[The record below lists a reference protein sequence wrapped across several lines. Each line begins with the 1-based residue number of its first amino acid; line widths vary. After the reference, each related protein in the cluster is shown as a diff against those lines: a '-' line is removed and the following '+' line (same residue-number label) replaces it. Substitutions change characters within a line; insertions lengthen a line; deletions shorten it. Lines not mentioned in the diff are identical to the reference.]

1 MEKKAF
7 ASLLILPV
15 IWGCYYV
22 ASNLAVAEMSVFSV
36 GIVIRLVTL
45 LLLTVIMGV
54 RGQLSQL
61 LRVRFVWKKLLLIG
75 LLGFLL
81 DTTAFL
87 GLTFC
92 PAGIGTVLLKT
103 DVIFVNLISLIFYH
117 YHFRARDWVLTFTML
132 LGIVMVLGIDF
143 GSVEIG
149 GLGNLFFIASALFVS
164 INAFVIKSAQHDA
177 KNPVSDNVVAY
188 YNNMVTLLLFTAA
201 AAVKGDLEQLAL
213 MRGNA
218 GLTAALLAASL
229 GQTLIYLFYY
239 YDLRRFPVW
248 IVKVF
253 LLLVPVVTAL
263 ISYFLFG
270 EELGWLQLAGMAV
283 VLGCAGG
290 IVAGQ
295 RENKQRDGAQVP
307 ENREE
312 KTL

>member
-87 GLTFC
+87 G
-92 PAGIGTVLLKT
+92 
-103 DVIFVNLISLIFYH
+103 
-117 YHFRARDWVLTFTML
+117 
-132 LGIVMVLGIDF
+132 IDF

-188 YNNMVTLLLFTAA
+188 YNNLVTLLLFTAA

-218 GLTAALLAASL
+218 GLTGALLAASL

-295 RENKQRDGAQVP
+295 RENKQRDGAQVT